1 MDGQRARLVAQTL
14 DRVPTIERRVGRRP
28 TPPVPTRAEAGRLA
42 PTWAAILGFGWP
54 LATVVSIALEPA
66 PANPEAV
73 VPVVVSLASLALFV
87 ALVATA
93 VAAGN
98 RRPAAA
104 AAGVVTGLIALGF
117 TVTCPV
123 SGHHTLGG
131 WWYGQLGV
139 TLAMLGVSVA
149 ALGRRAREPA

>member
-1 MDGQRARLVAQTL
+1 MDGQRARLVTRTL
-14 DRVPTIERRVGRRP
+14 DRVPTIRRAA
-28 TPPVPTRAEAGRLA
+28 PVTGHAALGRLT
-42 PTWAAILGFGWP
+42 PTWSGILGFGWP
-54 LATVVSIALEPA
+54 LAVVVSIALEPA
-66 PANPEAV
+66 PADPEAA
-73 VPVVVSLASLALFV
+73 VPVIVSLASLALFA

-98 RRPAAA
+98 RHPSAAV
-104 AAGVVTGLIALGF
+104 AGVVTGLIALGF

-123 SGHHTLGG
+123 SGHHTLGA
-131 WWYGQLGV
+131 WWFGQLAL